1 MEMWSVFANPARF
14 MSLSRRLAPA
24 LGFAA
29 AACLLLGVWLAA
41 HAPNDYQQN
50 QTVKI
55 MFVHVPAAWMGL
67 FAYAC
72 LAGASFFGLVFR
84 HVLADLAAKTAAPLG
99 AAFTVLALV
108 TGSLWGRP
116 MWGTWWV
123 WGDARLTSE
132 FILLVV
138 YLGYMA
144 LHLAIE
150 DEVRAARAAAILAMV
165 GVINLPIIHF
175 SVEWWNSLHQGQSV
189 MRRGCPAMPPVY
201 LWPLLLMT
209 LGYTFLF
216 GALWLTR
223 IRAEVWR
230 RRATA
235 LTRAEA
241 EG

>member
-1 MEMWSVFANPARF
+1 MFSFFANPARF
-14 MSLSRRLAPA
+14 MALSRWLAP
-24 LGFAA
+24 
-29 AACLLLGVWLAA
+29 LLGTVSAILLVWGIALAVGV
-41 HAPNDYQQN
+41 PNDYQQN

-67 FAYAC
+67 FCYGC

-84 HVLADLAAKTAAPLG
+84 HSLADAAAKSAAPLG
-99 AAFTVLALV
+99 AGFTALALI

-116 MWGTWWV
+116 MWGTWWA

-132 FILLVV
+132 FILFVV

-144 LHLAIE
+144 LHMAID

-165 GVINLPIIHF
+165 GVVNLPIVHF

-189 MRRGCPAMPPVY
+189 LAKGGPAMPAVY
-201 LWPLLLMT
+201 LLPLLLMA
-209 LGYTFLF
+209 LGYTTLF
-216 GALWLTR
+216 GSLWLVR

-230 RRATA
+230 RRAGT
-235 LTRAEA
+235 LTHAQAEA
-241 EG
+241 